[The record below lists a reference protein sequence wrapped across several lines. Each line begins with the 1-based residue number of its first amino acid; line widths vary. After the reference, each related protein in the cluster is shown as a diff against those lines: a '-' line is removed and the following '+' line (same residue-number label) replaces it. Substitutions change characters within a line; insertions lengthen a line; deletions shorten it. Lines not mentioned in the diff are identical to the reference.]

1 MFKSVH
7 VSEPFHFDCA
17 RFNTCIGFFLN
28 GILIVHV
35 SPIIHSYTLGLSEDK
50 YFVNKETK
58 HNNYKNKVW
67 NNNKLHSP
75 YNYDYVTQYSN
86 SKGVYG
92 SRDDNVHNITKKEI
106 QIIISS
112 KNKGVRKEN
121 VIYMHSESNKFNCL
135 EYAKP
140 CVCGSLTHFK
150 FTHVDCLL
158 NPQYDDV
165 IS

>member
-1 MFKSVH
+1 M
-7 VSEPFHFDCA
+7 
-17 RFNTCIGFFLN
+17 N
-28 GILIVHV
+28 GILIIHV
-35 SPIIHSYTLGLSEDK
+35 SPIIHAYTLGLSEDK

-58 HNNYKNKVW
+58 HNNYKNKVR
-67 NNNKLHSP
+67 NNKLHSS

-92 SRDDNVHNITKKEI
+92 SRNDNVHNITKKEI

-121 VIYMHSESNKFNCL
+121 VIYMHPESNKLNL
-135 EYAKP
+135 LAYNKP

-165 IS
+165 IP